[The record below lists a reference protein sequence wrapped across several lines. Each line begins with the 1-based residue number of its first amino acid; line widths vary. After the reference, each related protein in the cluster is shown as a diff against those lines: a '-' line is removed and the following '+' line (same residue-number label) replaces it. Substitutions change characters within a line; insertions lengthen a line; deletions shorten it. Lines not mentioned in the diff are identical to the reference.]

1 MREAWRMKQK
11 SPTAAAAPAKTPV
24 VVKAAA
30 GPFPK
35 RARLASISTRS
46 SSRAVATLEDG
57 ALASPETE
65 RTGPLPSQQNDL
77 DLTWDQDLDRSFAS
91 EKDDDPDLIPDHDLK
106 PGMASSLPP
115 PCPPLPDDCGYKAS
129 HFRLCPICFKK
140 WYYYRDA
147 ACLYCKTD
155 PANKQRLSDIMTYRA
170 NIDYEFMMCETEEE
184 N

>member
-1 MREAWRMKQK
+1 
-11 SPTAAAAPAKTPV
+11 V

-46 SSRAVATLEDG
+46 SSRALATLKDG

-140 WYYYRDA
+140 WYYYRVA

-170 NIDYEFMMCETEEE
+170 NMDYEFMMCETEEE